1 VSRAVLFLISGMLSA
16 ACASHRPAAPTPV
29 RAPTA
34 ATSHFEVI
42 GGASPADTGP
52 PTLRLDSQ
60 VVTIRGMAVQPEGG
74 GLYGD
79 VNLSQPHIVRLT
91 LYDSI
96 PGRPIQDPVQPSRYD
111 RQVVWQARIGPLAPG
126 PYDVW
131 LGRFD
136 RRSGTIEVLQEPLHI
151 EVEQPSGADTLPQG

>member
-1 VSRAVLFLISGMLSA
+1 VSRAVLFLTAGLLA
-16 ACASHRPAAPTPV
+16 GACAPHRPAALAPR

-34 ATSHFEVI
+34 ALSRFEVI

-74 GLYGD
+74 DLYGD
-79 VNLSQPHIVRLT
+79 VDLSQPHVVRLT

-96 PGRPIQDPVQPSRYD
+96 PGRPIQDPVRPSRYD

-136 RRSGTIEVLQEPLHI
+136 PRSGTIAVFQEPLHI
-151 EVEQPSGADTLPQG
+151 EVGPAEADSLSQG

>member
-1 VSRAVLFLISGMLSA
+1 MSRAVLSLASGLMAA
-16 ACASHRPAAPTPV
+16 ACATHQPVAPAPRP
-29 RAPTA
+29 APTA
-34 ATSHFEVI
+34 AVSHFEVI
-42 GGASPADTGP
+42 GGASPADTGA

-60 VVTIRGMAVQPEGG
+60 VVTIRGMAVQPERG

-96 PGRPIQDPVQPSRYD
+96 PGRPIQDPVPPSRYD